1 MYIKPQITHGYVKRM
16 WWHKNAFKD
25 TLCNLTPFT
34 NKATINLIKDIFMD
48 NKLAS
53 FSSVMGVVIAN
64 KRKGLGIEQSDLADA
79 LGLTQASYSRLESGK
94 STFSVDQMFGCAKAM
109 QVSVSE
115 IINAV
120 ENTVK
125 SLESS
130 KTVTVKVPPRGNA
143 SNAKKTDSE
152 LGAFVAGAAL
162 TALIISLAAKS
173 K

>member
-1 MYIKPQITHGYVKRM
+1 VQ
-16 WWHKNAFKD
+16 
-25 TLCNLTPFT
+25 LLNLV
-34 NKATINLIKDIFMD
+34 KDIYMND
-48 NKLAS
+48 KLTS

-109 QVSVSE
+109 QVCVSE
-115 IINAV
+115 IIDAV
-120 ENTVK
+120 ENTIR

-143 SNAKKTDSE
+143 SNAKKTDSD